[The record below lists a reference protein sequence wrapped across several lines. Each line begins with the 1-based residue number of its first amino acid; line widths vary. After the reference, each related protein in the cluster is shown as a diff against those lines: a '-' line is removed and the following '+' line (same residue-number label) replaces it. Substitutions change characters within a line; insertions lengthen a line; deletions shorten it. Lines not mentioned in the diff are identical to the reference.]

1 MVKKRSKYFFRH
13 NSNPFG
19 KLLPDCAIRAIAT
32 GLNMPYT
39 EVCKRLGVSWK
50 TGHGLIRNS
59 GIFLESIRDA
69 FSEYFDYVQDVDD
82 IKSFN
87 AQNEMLK
94 DLMKDREFNVELMDL
109 DDEIRGDD
117 EELTLERFIDEYEGQ
132 GSFLVGLHNLNGEG
146 HIVCCF
152 LSRNPPIFCDTWD
165 CSNLIVDCIM
175 RIKKRLPKQQ

>member
-1 MVKKRSKYFFRH
+1 
-13 NSNPFG
+13 
-19 KLLPDCAIRAIAT
+19 
-32 GLNMPYT
+32 
-39 EVCKRLGVSWK
+39 
-50 TGHGLIRNS
+50 
-59 GIFLESIRDA
+59 
-69 FSEYFDYVQDVDD
+69 
-82 IKSFN
+82 
-87 AQNEMLK
+87 MLK

-152 LSRNPPIFCDTWD
+152 LNRNPPIFCDTWD